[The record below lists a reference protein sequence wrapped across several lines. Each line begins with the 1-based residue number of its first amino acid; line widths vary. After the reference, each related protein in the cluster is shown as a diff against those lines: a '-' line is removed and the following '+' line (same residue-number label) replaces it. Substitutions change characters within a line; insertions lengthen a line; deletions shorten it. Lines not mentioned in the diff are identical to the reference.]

1 MRQRLA
7 RIIRKEFIQ
16 VLRDPR
22 MRGMLFLPPLI
33 QLLIFGYAV
42 NLDVDN
48 AKIAWMDQDR
58 TPESRQLL
66 SEFEGSGRFQIVAAP
81 NSDTAMQSLMD
92 RGQVDGV
99 VRVLPGFA
107 RDIERG
113 RTTSVQVL
121 LDGTNSNT
129 ASLVSGYAA
138 QTIGRYSAEVVGRQ
152 QRASMIGLTAIGLSA
167 PESGSTSGAAP
178 AANESTSNEGGGNSQ
193 NSQPAQASMAQ
204 PVPDIVSRSR
214 VWFNPDLR
222 SRNYFIPGVIVNI
235 ITIVTLSLTAMAIVR
250 EKEIGTMEQLMVTPI
265 RPSELI
271 LGKTLPFVLVG
282 FWDML
287 LVLGASLLLFHIP
300 FRGSF
305 GLLLLSTL
313 LFLLTTLGA
322 GLFISTVA
330 RTQQQAMMATGI
342 FFQPFFM
349 LSGFTFP
356 IRNMPQVAQWLTYL
370 NPVRFFMEIVRGV
383 FLQGAGFQ
391 ALWPQMAALAVF
403 GITILGLSISRFHKQ
418 LE

>member
-1 MRQRLA
+1 M
-7 RIIRKEFIQ
+7 
-16 VLRDPR
+16 
-22 MRGMLFLPPLI
+22 
-33 QLLIFGYAV
+33 
-42 NLDVDN
+42 
-48 AKIAWMDQDR
+48 
-58 TPESRQLL
+58 
-66 SEFEGSGRFQIVAAP
+66 
-81 NSDTAMQSLMD
+81 
-92 RGQVDGV
+92 
-99 VRVLPGFA
+99 
-107 RDIERG
+107 
-113 RTTSVQVL
+113 
-121 LDGTNSNT
+121 
-129 ASLVSGYAA
+129 
-138 QTIGRYSAEVVGRQ
+138 
-152 QRASMIGLTAIGLSA
+152 
-167 PESGSTSGAAP
+167 
-178 AANESTSNEGGGNSQ
+178 
-193 NSQPAQASMAQ
+193 SQPA
-204 PVPDIVSRSR
+204 PDIVSRSR

-265 RPSELI
+265 RPVELI

-287 LVLGASLLLFHIP
+287 LVMGASLLLFHIP
-300 FRGSF
+300 FRGNF
-305 GLLLLSTL
+305 GLLLVSTL

-330 RTQQQAMMATGI
+330 RTQQQAMMATSI

-349 LSGFTFP
+349 LSGFNFP

-403 GITILGLSISRFHKQ
+403 GVTILGLSISRFHKQ

>member
-1 MRQRLA
+1 MRQRLR
-7 RIIRKEFIQ
+7 RIIGKEFNQ
-16 VLRDPR
+16 AFRDPR
-22 MRGMLFLPPLI
+22 MRGMLIFPPLI

-48 AKIAWMDQDR
+48 AKIAWMDLDR

-66 SEFEGSGRFQIVAAP
+66 SEFQGTGRFVLTAMP
-81 NSDTAMQSLMD
+81 DSDASMQSLMD
-92 RGQVDGV
+92 RGQVDAV
-99 VRVLPGFA
+99 VRISPGFA

-121 LDGTNSNT
+121 VDGTNSNT
-129 ASLVSGYAA
+129 ASLVSGFAS
-138 QTIGRYSAEVVGRQ
+138 QTIGRFSAEVLQQQ
-152 QRASMIGLTAIGLSA
+152 QRAGMVGATPVSNTTAPPGRDENPPPDSSRSA
-167 PESGSTSGAAP
+167 PPQVISK
-178 AANESTSNEGGGNSQ
+178 
-193 NSQPAQASMAQ
+193 
-204 PVPDIVSRSR
+204 SR

-265 RPSELI
+265 RPIELI

-287 LVLGASLLLFHIP
+287 LVMGAALLLFHIP

-305 GLLLLSTL
+305 VLLLASTL

-330 RTQQQAMMATGI
+330 RTQQQAMMATGL

-356 IRNMPQVAQWLTYL
+356 IRNMPQIAQFLTYL

-391 ALWPQMAALAVF
+391 ALWPQMTILAVF
-403 GITILGLSISRFHKQ
+403 GVTILGLSISRFHKQ

>member
-1 MRQRLA
+1 MRQRLR

-16 VLRDPR
+16 ALRDPR
-22 MRGMLFLPPLI
+22 MRGMLVFPPLI
-33 QLLIFGYAV
+33 QLLVFGYAV
-42 NLDVDN
+42 NLDVN
-48 AKIAWMDQDR
+48 TARIGWMDQDR
-58 TPESRQLL
+58 TPEARELR
-66 SEFEGSGRFQIVAAP
+66 SEFEGSGRFIMAGMPQ
-81 NSDTAMQSLMD
+81 SDAAMQEMLD
-92 RGQVDGV
+92 HGQVDAV

-113 RTTSVQVL
+113 RPTSVQVL

-129 ASLVSGYAA
+129 ASIVSAYAT
-138 QTIGRYSAEVVGRQ
+138 QTIARYSAKVLGDQ
-152 QRASMIGLTAIGLSA
+152 QRMKMISA
-167 PESGSTSGAAP
+167 TSKAGSSIRAP
-178 AANESTSNEGGGNSQ
+178 APQVTT
-193 NSQPAQASMAQ
+193 
-204 PVPDIVSRSR
+204 RTR

-265 RPSELI
+265 RPAELI
-271 LGKTLPFVLVG
+271 IGKTLPFVLVG

-287 LVLGASLLLFHIP
+287 LVMGAALLLFHIP
-300 FRGSF
+300 FNGSF
-305 GLLLLSTL
+305 LLLLASTL

-322 GLFISTVA
+322 GLFISTIS
-330 RTQQQAMMATGI
+330 RTQQQATMATGL

-356 IRNMPQVAQWLTYL
+356 ISSMPQMAQWLTFL

-383 FLQGAGFQ
+383 FLQGAGVQ
-391 ALWPQMAALAVF
+391 ALWPQMVALAVF
-403 GITILGLSISRFHKQ
+403 GVAILWASVLRFHKH